1 MMALPLRVL
10 RYKSVMQS
18 ETRSMRAIWSRV
30 KAGQGRHE
38 LLEAPNLDACFEQ
51 VQNKRRGVALW
62 ESDNDAGQSLW
73 EHEGNYLS
81 VLRTNQKRMEATL
94 DPRIFPRD
102 RNVQQLYAHCALNT
116 SFYPFH
122 CAIIALPLS
131 RDRNVQ
137 QLYAHCALN
146 RCFYPFH
153 CTCHYRASTTLR
165 GLICAHPTS
174 TLRCHW
180 DCGAHDSFQ
189 GVVPMLSIAS
199 QCIHVTISLPLDLFD
214 PVTLFSSERRPAA
227 LVLSILKGASGF
239 CA

>member
-1 MMALPLRVL
+1 MSYLKRPILTLVLNRFKQVLNLFWTGSKQAQRGGALGEW
-10 RYKSVMQS
+10 QW
-18 ETRSMRAIWSRV
+18 RSTV
-30 KAGQGRHE
+30 
-38 LLEAPNLDACFEQ
+38 
-51 VQNKRRGVALW
+51 
-62 ESDNDAGQSLW
+62 DNQR
-73 EHEGNYLS
+73 EGNYLS

-94 DPRIFPRD
+94 GPRIFPRD
-102 RNVQQLYAHCALNT
+102 RNVQQLYAHSALNT

-122 CAIIALPLS
+122 CAIITLPLS

-137 QLYAHCALN
+137 QLYTHCALN

-189 GVVPMLSIAS
+189 GVVPMLYDFTSAWPF
-199 QCIHVTISLPLDLFD
+199 LPRYI
-214 PVTLFSSERRPAA
+214 V
-227 LVLSILKGASGF
+227 LVRAPTR
-239 CA
+239 CACFKHT